1 MDEVCYYKRLYPLW
15 ENIPSEGDKIRV
27 DCDIKVHFSWNNYG
41 PSSYLL
47 LIAREQEREPLFLS
61 QETL

>member
-27 DCDIKVHFSWNNYG
+27 DCDIKVRFS
-41 PSSYLL
+41 
-47 LIAREQEREPLFLS
+47 
-61 QETL
+61 